1 MKKSSKIDSLHIDEL
16 SATPKYQQL
25 VNAVLN
31 AIKQGILKQGDAMPS
46 INELSFQYEI
56 SRVTIE
62 KGYNKLRKMGVLEA
76 FHGKGYFIANTDV
89 SQDIKIFLM
98 FNKLSAHKKIIYD
111 SFVETLG
118 EKAAID
124 FYIYNNDYVLFKK
137 LLNKQRDIYTH
148 YVIIPHFIDKAEG
161 YQILIDELPKDKLII
176 VGKKIEGIKGSYGAV
191 YENFEYDIY
200 NALTNALDSL
210 SKYHTLKLMFPDNS
224 YFPKEIAKGFKNF
237 CYNYAFN
244 FKIVNNIDVEDVGEG
259 EVYINLMEEDL
270 VKILDKIIS
279 LNLIVGEQVG
289 VISYNETP
297 LKKFIMNGLTTI
309 STNFET
315 MGRSAALLVLN
326 SSKEHIEN
334 PFELVLRGSL

>member
-1 MKKSSKIDSLHIDEL
+1 MKKTSKIDYLSIDEF
-16 SATPKYQQL
+16 SVTPKYQQI

-31 AIKQGILKQGDAMPS
+31 AVKQGLLKKGDAMPS

-62 KGYNKLRKMGVLEA
+62 KGYNKLRKMGILQA

-89 SQDIKIFLM
+89 TQDLKIFLM

-111 SFVETLG
+111 AFVDALG

-124 FYIYNNDYVLFKK
+124 FYIYDNDYGLFKK
-137 LLNKQRDIYTH
+137 LLNQQKGNYSH
-148 YVIIPHFIDKAEG
+148 YVIIPHFIEQSEG
-161 YQILIDELPKDKLII
+161 YEILIDEIPKDKLIL
-176 VGKKIEGIKGSYGAV
+176 VGKKIDGITGDYGAV
-191 YENFEYDIY
+191 YENFEDDIY
-200 NALTNALDSL
+200 NALSKAVEPL
-210 SKYHTLKLMFPDNS
+210 SKYHTLKLLFPENS
-224 YFPKEIAKGFKNF
+224 YFPNEIAKGFENF

-244 FKIVNNIDVEDVGEG
+244 YKIVHDLDLEQVNEG
-259 EVYINLMEEDL
+259 EVYINLMEADL
-270 VKILDKIIS
+270 VKILDKIIT
-279 LNLIVGEQVG
+279 LDLIIGEQVG

-309 STNFET
+309 STDFEK
-315 MGRSAALLVLN
+315 MGKTAAELVLN
-326 SSKEHIEN
+326 GSKEHIEN

>member
-1 MKKSSKIDSLHIDEL
+1 MKKMSKIDSLRIDEL

-31 AIKQGILKQGDAMPS
+31 AIKQGVLKKGDAMPS

-62 KGYNKLRKMGVLEA
+62 KGYNKLRKMGILEA

-89 SQDIKIFLM
+89 SQDLKIFLM

-111 SFVETLG
+111 AFVETLC

-124 FYIYNNDYVLFKK
+124 FYIYNNDYGLFKK
-137 LLNKQRDIYTH
+137 LLNQQKNAYTH
-148 YVIIPHFIDKAEG
+148 YVIIPHFIEKAEG
-161 YQILIDELPKDKLII
+161 YQLLIEEIPKEKLII
-176 VGKKIEGIKGSYGAV
+176 VGKKIEGITGNYGAV
-191 YENFEYDIY
+191 YENFEEDIY
-200 NALTNALDSL
+200 NALSKALEPL
-210 SKYHTLKLMFPDNS
+210 SKYHTLKLIFPENS
-224 YFPKEIAKGFKNF
+224 YFPKEIVKGFENF
-237 CYNYAFN
+237 CYSYAFN
-244 FKIVNNIDVEDVGEG
+244 YKIVHDLDLEEVNEG

-270 VKILDKIIS
+270 VKILDKIIT
-279 LNLIVGEQVG
+279 LNLTVGEQVG

-309 STNFET
+309 STDFAT
-315 MGRSAALLVLN
+315 MGKSAAELVLN
-326 SSKEHIEN
+326 ASKEHIEN
-334 PFELVLRGSL
+334 PFELILRGSL

>member
-1 MKKSSKIDSLHIDEL
+1 MSKIDSLHIDEL

-31 AIKQGILKQGDAMPS
+31 AIKQGVLKKGDAMPS

-62 KGYNKLRKMGVLEA
+62 KGYNKLRKMGILEA

-89 SQDIKIFLM
+89 SQDLKIFLM

-111 SFVETLG
+111 AFVETLC

-124 FYIYNNDYVLFKK
+124 FYIYNNDYGLFKK
-137 LLNKQRDIYTH
+137 LLNQQKTEYTH
-148 YVIIPHFIDKAEG
+148 YVIIPHFIEKSEG
-161 YQILIDELPKDKLII
+161 YQVLIEEIPKEKLII
-176 VGKKIEGIKGSYGAV
+176 VGKKIEGITGNYGAV
-191 YENFEYDIY
+191 YENFEEDIY
-200 NALTNALDSL
+200 NALSKALEPL
-210 SKYHTLKLMFPDNS
+210 SKYHTLKLIFPENS
-224 YFPKEIAKGFKNF
+224 YFPKEIIKGFENF
-237 CYNYAFN
+237 CYSYAFN
-244 FKIVNNIDVEDVGEG
+244 YKIVDDLDLEEVNEG

-270 VKILDKIIS
+270 VKILDKIIT
-279 LNLIVGEQVG
+279 LNLTVGEQVG

-309 STNFET
+309 STDFAT
-315 MGRSAALLVLN
+315 MGKSAAQLVLN
-326 SSKEHIEN
+326 ASKEHIEN
-334 PFELVLRGSL
+334 PFELILRGSL